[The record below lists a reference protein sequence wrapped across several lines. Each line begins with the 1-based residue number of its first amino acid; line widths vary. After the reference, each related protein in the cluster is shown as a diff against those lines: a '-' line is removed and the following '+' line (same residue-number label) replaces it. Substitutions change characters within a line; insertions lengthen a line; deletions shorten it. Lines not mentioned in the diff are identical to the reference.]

1 MGDQPVHE
9 EGAGGGDP
17 TREPV
22 ESVNPWRPSLE
33 QANPDSDQESNS
45 SSSSKDS
52 DVDEGPLSVLCWN
65 VDGLMRDKWRE
76 RAQAVYDVVSK
87 NSVDVVFL
95 QEVVISFVIHLSGC
109 AKEGDYSIIPGD
121 TEGYFTAVML
131 KNSRVR
137 FISHEIFP
145 FPTST
150 MMRHLLAVKAEVSG
164 RELYLLTSHLESMGP
179 KSEERVR
186 QLRRVL
192 RRMALAPAHAAVI
205 FGGDTNLRDKEVRR
219 MGGLPGGV
227 ADVWEELGCPEEARY
242 TWDLSLNDNH
252 QFDPPATPRLRFDRL
267 LFRRVEPRRSSSP
280 AAGSAAVAAF
290 APLSLRFV
298 GTERLPC
305 GKFPSD
311 HWGLL
316 AHFQLWAERDEA
328 GLDATDALQALD
340 VSGE

>member
-1 MGDQPVHE
+1 PLTHNLCTRRG
-9 EGAGGGDP
+9 GARGGACAGTP
-17 TREPV
+17 
-22 ESVNPWRPSLE
+22 
-33 QANPDSDQESNS
+33 
-45 SSSSKDS
+45 
-52 DVDEGPLSVLCWN
+52 
-65 VDGLMRDKWRE
+65 
-76 RAQAVYDVVSK
+76 
-87 NSVDVVFL
+87 VDVVFL
-95 QEVVISFVIHLSGC
+95 QEVVIPFFIHLVNC
-109 AKEGDYSIIPGD
+109 DKEDDYSIIPAD
-121 TEGYFTAVML
+121 TEGYFAAVML
-131 KNSRVR
+131 KSSRVR
-137 FISHEIFP
+137 FISHEVFP

-164 RELYLLTSHLESMGP
+164 RELYLLTSHLESTGP

-227 ADVWEELGCPEEARY
+227 ADVWEELGCPEETRY
-242 TWDLSLNDNH
+242 TWDLSLNDNR
-252 QFDPPATPRLRFDRL
+252 QFDPPATPRLRFDRI
-267 LFRRVEPRRSSSP
+267 LFRRVEPRRSS
-280 AAGSAAVAAF
+280 AGSAVATF

-298 GTERLPC
+298 GTERLAC

-316 AHFQLWAERDEA
+316 AHFQLRAERAERDEAEERDEA
-328 GLDATDALQALD
+328 GLDDAAVPLQALD